1 MSQRFLP
8 SLMTIAFIGLAVA
21 GGANNACA
29 AWPEAPIRVVIPYS
43 PGSAGDI
50 AFRKLTPAL
59 TKSLG
64 QPVIVDYKAGAG
76 GNIGAAEVARA
87 KPDGYTLLLG
97 ATNNFVINQFL
108 YKNMAFDPL
117 VDLVPIA
124 RVADVPSIL
133 FVNSGVPAH
142 TFAEFARF
150 AKAHPGQLNY
160 GSPGAGTAPHLS
172 AYALS
177 EAIGASMTH
186 VPYKGAQ
193 PGVTGLLSNDVQ
205 MFLVGYSV
213 AGAQV
218 ASGRIRA
225 LAVASKQ
232 RLTAMPAV
240 PTMAEAGAPDVVL
253 SNWWGLAAPRG
264 TPAPVVK
271 RIADD
276 LKAAANQPGM
286 ISEMAAQGFIVTED
300 TPEAFSAELKVEAQ
314 AWQRIVKASTVT
326 LD

>member
-1 MSQRFLP
+1 MSQRFFLG
-8 SLMTIAFIGLAVA
+8 LMIASIGSAMA
-21 GGANNACA
+21 GGATDAAA
-29 AWPEAPIRVVIPYS
+29 AWPETPIRVIIPYS

-108 YKNMAFDPL
+108 YKNMGFDPL

-124 RVADVPSIL
+124 RVAEVPSIL
-133 FVNSGVPAH
+133 FINSSVPAH
-142 TFAEFARF
+142 TFSEFASF

-160 GSPGAGTAPHLS
+160 GSPGSGTAPHLS

-177 EAIGASMTH
+177 AAIGASMTH

-193 PGVTGLLSNDVQ
+193 PGVTGLLANDVQ
-205 MFLVGYSV
+205 MFLVGYGV

-232 RLTAMPAV
+232 RLSAMPDV
-240 PTMAEAGAPDVVL
+240 PTMAESGAPDVVL

-264 TPAPVVK
+264 TPPQIVK
-271 RIADD
+271 RLADEVRS
-276 LKAAANQPGM
+276 AAHQPGM
-286 ISEMAAQGFIVTED
+286 VADMAAQGFLMKD
-300 TPEAFSAELKVEAQ
+300 DSPETFASELKTEAQ
-314 AWQRIVKASTVT
+314 AWQRIVQESKVT